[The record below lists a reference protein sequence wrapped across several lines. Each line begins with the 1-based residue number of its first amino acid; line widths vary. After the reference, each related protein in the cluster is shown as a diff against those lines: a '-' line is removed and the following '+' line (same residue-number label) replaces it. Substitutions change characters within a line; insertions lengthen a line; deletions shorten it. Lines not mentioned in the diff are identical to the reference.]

1 LKHGFLD
8 RYSDLKSPLHSVC
21 PTAKVVVF
29 FALIAFCLSARATA
43 YVSFAG
49 YFAFL
54 LVCLAVSRVPPIH
67 VLRRSLVIVPF
78 MAMAAVSIPFMGRG
92 VHAQGRGPAGVHP
105 GIIVFQGVVIKSY
118 ISIFS
123 LVILS
128 SVTRF
133 PHLLGGL
140 RKIGMPR
147 VFLSTMSFTYRYLF
161 LLVEEME
168 RMKRARDARCYGGK
182 WLWQTKVVG
191 RMIGTFFVRSYERAE
206 RVYQAMA
213 SRGFEGRVAYE
224 QVQPMQA
231 KDYAF
236 LAGALALFLYLRLA
250 SVPGWLF

>member
-8 RYSDLKSPLHSVC
+8 RYSDLKSPLHSVR
-21 PTAKVVVF
+21 PTAKVIVF
-29 FALIAFCLSARATA
+29 FALIVFCLSAKATA
-43 YVSFAG
+43 YLSFAG

-54 LVCLAVSRVPPIH
+54 LVCLAVSHVPPIH
-67 VLRRSLVIVPF
+67 VLRRTLVIVPF

-92 VHAQGRGPAGVHP
+92 VHAQGTGAATMHP

-128 SVTRF
+128 SITRF

-140 RKIGMPR
+140 RRMGIPR
-147 VFLSTMSFTYRYLF
+147 VFLSSMSFAYRYLF

-168 RMKRARDARCYGGK
+168 RMKRARDARCYSGK

-191 RMIGTFFVRSYERAE
+191 RMIGTFFVRCYERAE

-213 SRGFEGRVAYE
+213 SRGFEGRVAY
-224 QVQPMQA
+224 QQAQPMRA
-231 KDYAF
+231 TDYAF
-236 LAGALALFLYLRLA
+236 VAGALALFLCLRLA